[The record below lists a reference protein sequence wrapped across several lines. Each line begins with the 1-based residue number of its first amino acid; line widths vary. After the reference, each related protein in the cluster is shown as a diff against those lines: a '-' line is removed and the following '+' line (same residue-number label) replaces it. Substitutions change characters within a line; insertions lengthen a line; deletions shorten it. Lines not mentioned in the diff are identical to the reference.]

1 MSSTSTQAET
11 IQQQMRQVRRELREG
26 VEEIVENARVMTD
39 WTHYVRTYPWVA
51 VGAAAAV
58 GYLLVPSR
66 TPVIQP
72 DVSSLLELA
81 KHDKLVVKV
90 DPSEPSK
97 PGMLGMVAGMVTSTV
112 LQGGMAILNQHLHQ
126 FIDNLAHPPG
136 PSATAGN
143 GAAASQPIRRTG
155 ETNA

>member
-1 MSSTSTQAET
+1 MSTSSNQAET

-72 DVSSLLELA
+72 DVASLLELA
-81 KHDKLVVKV
+81 KQDKLVVKV
-90 DPSEPSK
+90 DQNEPSK

-126 FIDNLAHPPG
+126 FIDNLARPPG
-136 PSATAGN
+136 AATAAGS
-143 GAAASQPIRRTG
+143 GAAAGQPVRRTG

>member
-1 MSSTSTQAET
+1 MSTSSTQAET

-26 VEEIVENARVMTD
+26 VEDIVENARVMTD

-66 TPVIQP
+66 QPVIQP

-81 KHDKLVVKV
+81 KQDKLVVNV
-90 DPSEPSK
+90 EQNEPSK

-136 PSATAGN
+136 ASASAGN
-143 GAAASQPIRRTG
+143 GAAAGQPIRRTG